1 MDAAEAAAT
10 KANVEEEAARLA
22 ADNADGLG
30 EERRSAVLAEA
41 EAAAAQGAL
50 LGSSSHNT
58 AGLSLLGHALNVVST
73 NSEKFLLSE
82 HCMGVTCAGGKTLKS
97 KLARSGHTATL
108 LGTRVL
114 ITGGILRDGSLYV
127 DIVIVDLST
136 LKVSRCA
143 ELLF

>member
-1 MDAAEAAAT
+1 
-10 KANVEEEAARLA
+10 
-22 ADNADGLG
+22 
-30 EERRSAVLAEA
+30 
-41 EAAAAQGAL
+41 
-50 LGSSSHNT
+50 
-58 AGLSLLGHALNVVST
+58 
-73 NSEKFLLSE
+73 
-82 HCMGVTCAGGKTLKS
+82 MGVTFAGGKTLKS

-143 ELLF
+143 AELLSFSSTCT